1 VDLFERLALALAIG
15 LLFGAERGWQEREAK
30 DGSRAAG
37 IRTFTL
43 VGLLG
48 GIWGLL
54 GGLVGGVALGLAA
67 LGFAGWFGFFEWR
80 EESAAGKHSAR
91 ISYTGLC
98 GLVWLF

>member
-1 VDLFERLALALAIG
+1 MMTVDLFERLALALAIG

-48 GIWGLL
+48 GI
-54 GGLVGGVALGLAA
+54 
-67 LGFAGWFGFFEWR
+67 
-80 EESAAGKHSAR
+80 
-91 ISYTGLC
+91 
-98 GLVWLF
+98 